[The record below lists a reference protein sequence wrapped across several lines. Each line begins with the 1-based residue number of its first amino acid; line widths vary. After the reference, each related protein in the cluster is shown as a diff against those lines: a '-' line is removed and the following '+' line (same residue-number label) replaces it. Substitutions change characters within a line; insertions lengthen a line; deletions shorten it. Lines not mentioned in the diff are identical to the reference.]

1 MKAAAVLEYVFPGV
15 PFGKAEI
22 EDFLAVDRADTA
34 GPSAE
39 AVDEP
44 REFCEGGHLED
55 SYAAYAMLGPR
66 RAGADGGARFA
77 DAALSRY

>member
-22 EDFLAVDRADTA
+22 ENFFAALIRNTA

-44 REFCEGGHLED
+44 RKFCEGGHLED
-55 SYAAYAMLGPR
+55 SYAAYAILGPR
-66 RAGADGGARFA
+66 RAGADGGA
-77 DAALSRY
+77 

>member
-39 AVDEP
+39 AVNEP
-44 REFCEGGHLED
+44 REFCEGGHFED
-55 SYAAYAMLGPR
+55 SN
-66 RAGADGGARFA
+66 RAHVTLVPGSSISGASA
-77 DAALSRY
+77 